1 MERELI
7 EFQTK
12 MADPELEKKLRKQ
25 AKKYKALWE
34 DSQSE
39 LERLKDS
46 RGNSAIVKS
55 LRNQLDDLQASEATA
70 NKSLKR
76 LQGEMDEMIIQNDE
90 LSRSKID
97 VSQVALIKV
106 DDRGSCTLVA
116 EGGGREG
123 AYMSC
128 GAYDNFITQ
137 SYKSQTVSNF
147 TTIDL
152 LQ

>member
-97 VSQVALIKV
+97 VSQDTIALIKV
-106 DDRGSCTLVA
+106 DDRGSCALVED

-123 AYMSC
+123 LSC
-128 GAYDNFITQ
+128 L
-137 SYKSQTVSNF
+137 S
-147 TTIDL
+147 
-152 LQ
+152 